1 MNLEFPVPEKASNG
15 SRRRSLAA
23 VVRANKNSFLA
34 FEINGHIIQAP
45 KISNGYTT

>member
-1 MNLEFPVPEKASNG
+1 MDFEFPIPEKAANG
-15 SRRRSLAA
+15 SRRRGLAT

-45 KISNGYTT
+45 KVSNGYTT